1 MASNLSIV
9 QYLVVQISECGP
21 ITFKKMFGDYCIY
34 IDSKVLG
41 FVCDDIFYVK
51 STKIGEENYPEIEKG
66 YPYEGASLYPILDIE
81 NKDLLVSYINLIK
94 SELPEKKIK
103 KGRRSSNPISD

>member
-1 MASNLSIV
+1 MSSNLAIV
-9 QYLVVQISECGP
+9 EYLVDNISECGD
-21 ITFKKMFGDYCIY
+21 ITYKKMFGDYCIY

-51 STKIGEENYPEIEKG
+51 RTDIGLKTYPDIEMG

-81 NKDLLVSYINLIK
+81 NIELLIDYINSIK
-94 SELPEKKIK
+94 EALPEKTK
-103 KGRRSSNPISD
+103 KRPKPL